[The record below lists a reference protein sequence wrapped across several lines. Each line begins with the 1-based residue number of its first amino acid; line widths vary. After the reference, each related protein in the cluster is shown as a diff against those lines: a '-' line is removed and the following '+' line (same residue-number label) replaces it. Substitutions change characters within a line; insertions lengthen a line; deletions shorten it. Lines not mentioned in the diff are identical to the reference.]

1 MSGTFVGIQIG
12 AISFVDEGV
21 EEVLDILQEK
31 AGVNALMIS
40 ALSWS
45 IGNAGRAAFGFPDH
59 GLAQPDNLRGGAFFE
74 PDPRY
79 YSKTFMK
86 HFAAPDELYIGFDT
100 LADVIPAAR
109 RRGINVYTYYCETSS
124 SAIRS
129 IWQPGF
135 QHFLDRDHRGRM
147 ATRPSLLNPDYKT
160 FWHSVF
166 ADWLNNHD
174 LRGIMWGI
182 ERQSPLMDIFRGDS
196 STGFDDYYVDEA
208 RARGIDGERAKAG
221 YCAIEDL
228 LQRTRGGDKPKDGVF
243 VLLLRQLLR
252 YPEVL
257 LWEKMWLESH
267 HAFYRELS
275 GLVKF
280 FDPSYEFG
288 IGIWQVINTYN
299 PYLRAQYDQAEYAPY
314 ADWFKPVLYHSP
326 AGARFVDFAVSW
338 QAGVLADA
346 SPDGAY
352 EALATVLGLDDFVAP
367 RAEGAQAGFKPTYVK
382 EWTARL
388 IEETGKPVYPGI
400 GVGVG
405 HHGESKEITPAEI
418 REGVHAGFDGGASG
432 LMISRNYSEAELRNL
447 AAVGDVLRERGLI

>member
-1 MSGTFVGIQIG
+1 MSKTFVGIQIG

-21 EEVLDILQEK
+21 EEALDILQEK

-59 GLAQPDNLRGGAFFE
+59 GLREPDNLRGGAFFE

-86 HFAAPDELYIGFDT
+86 QFAAPDELYIGFDT
-100 LADVIPAAR
+100 LAHVVPAAR
-109 RRGINVYTYYCETSS
+109 QRGINVYTYYCETSS

-135 QHFLDRDHRGRM
+135 QHFLDRDHRGRT
-147 ATRPSLLNPDYKT
+147 ATRPSLLNRDYKT

-174 LRGIMWGI
+174 LRGILWGI

-196 STGFDDYYVDEA
+196 STGFDDYYLAEA
-208 RARGIDGERAKAG
+208 RARGIDAERAIAG

-228 LQRTRGGDKPKDGVF
+228 LQRVRGGDKPKAGVF

-280 FDPSYEFG
+280 FDPSFEFG

-314 ADWFKPVLYHSP
+314 ADWFKPVLYHTP
-326 AGARFVDFAVSW
+326 AGARFADFAASW
-338 QAGVLADA
+338 GAGVLADA

-352 EALATVLGLDDFVAP
+352 DTLATVLGLDDFAAP
-367 RAEGAQAGFKPTYVK
+367 RTEGAMAGFKPTYVR
-382 EWTARL
+382 EWTASL

-405 HHGESKEITPAEI
+405 HHGESKEITPQEI
-418 REGVHAGFDGGASG
+418 REAVHAGFDGGASG

-447 AAVGDVLRERGLI
+447 AAVGDALRERGLI

>member
-1 MSGTFVGIQIG
+1 MTQPFVGIQIG
-12 AISFVDEGV
+12 AISFIDEGV
-21 EEVLDILQEK
+21 EQVLDILQET
-31 AGVNALMIS
+31 AGVNALLIS

-59 GLAQPDNLRGGAFFE
+59 GVQETDNLRGGGFYQ

-79 YSKTFMK
+79 YTNT
-86 HFAAPDELYIGFDT
+86 HLDQFAAPDELYAGFDT

-109 RRGINVYTYYCETSS
+109 RRGMAVYTYYCETSS

-135 QHFLDRDHRGRM
+135 QHFLDRDHLGRL
-147 ATRPSLLNPDYKT
+147 ATRPSLLNPDYQA

-174 LRGIMWGI
+174 LRGILWGI

-196 STGFDDYYVDEA
+196 STGFDRYYVAEA
-208 RARGIDGERAKAG
+208 RSRGIDVERALTGYRAIDDLLRRVRAGER
-221 YCAIEDL
+221 
-228 LQRTRGGDKPKDGVF
+228 PKDGVF
-243 VLLLRQLLR
+243 VLLLRHLLHH
-252 YPEVL
+252 PEVL
-257 LWEKMWLESH
+257 MWEKLWLDSH
-267 HAFYRELS
+267 HAFYRELA

-280 FDPSYEFG
+280 YDPAYEFG
-288 IGIWQVINTYN
+288 LGIWQVINTYN
-299 PYLRAQYDQAEYAPY
+299 PYLRAQYDQRAYAPY

-326 AGARFVDFAVSW
+326 AGARFADFAASW

-346 SPDGAY
+346 SPDAAY
-352 EALATVLGLDDFVAP
+352 EGLARLLGLDGFAARREDA
-367 RAEGAQAGFKPTYVK
+367 ALAGFKPDYVK

-405 HHGESKEITPAEI
+405 HHGRSKAITPQEI
-418 REGVHAGFDGGASG
+418 RAGLQAGLDGGASG
-432 LMISRNYSEAELRNL
+432 VMISRNYSEAELRNL
-447 AAVGDVLRERGLI
+447 RAVGDALRERGML

>member
-1 MSGTFVGIQIG
+1 MSETFVGIQIG
-12 AISFVDEGV
+12 AISFIDEGV
-21 EEVLDILQEK
+21 EQVLDILQEK
-31 AGVNALMIS
+31 AGVNALLIS

-59 GLAQPDNLRGGAFFE
+59 GAQAPDNLRGGGFFA

-86 HFAAPDELYIGFDT
+86 RFAAPDELYRGFDT

-109 RRGINVYTYYCETSS
+109 RRGMSVYTYYCETSS

-135 QHFLDRDHRGRM
+135 QHFLDRDHLGRI
-147 ATRPSLLNPDYKT
+147 ASRPSLLNPEYKA
-160 FWHSVF
+160 FWHSVL

-174 LRGIMWGI
+174 LRGVMWGI

-196 STGFDDYYVDEA
+196 STGFDEYYVAEA
-208 RARGIDGERAKAG
+208 RARHIDVERALAG
-221 YCAIEDL
+221 YRAIDDL
-228 LQRTRGGDKPKDGVF
+228 LGRVRGGEKPKAGVF
-243 VLLLRQLLR
+243 VMVLRQLLH

-257 LWEKMWLESH
+257 MWEKLWLDSH
-267 HAFYRELS
+267 QAFYRELA

-280 FDPSYEFG
+280 YDPAYEFG
-288 IGIWQVINTYN
+288 LGIWQVINTYN
-299 PYLRAQYDQAEYAPY
+299 PYLRAQYDQSQYAPY
-314 ADWFKPVLYHSP
+314 ADWFKPVLYHTP
-326 AGARFVDFAVSW
+326 AGARFADFAASW
-338 QAGVLADA
+338 QGAVLADA

-352 EALATVLGLDDFVAP
+352 HGLANMLGLEDYIAP
-367 RAEGAQAGFKPTYVK
+367 RAEGPLAGFKPEYIR

-405 HHGESKEITPAEI
+405 HNGVSKAITPQEI
-418 REGVHAGFDGGASG
+418 REGVLAGLDGGASG
-432 LMISRNYSEAELRNL
+432 VMISRNYSEAELRNL
-447 AAVGDVLRERGLI
+447 AAVGEALRERGLI